1 MSQKTERLLRIYS
14 LLKRGPVSI
23 ELLEHW
29 AEKNDIK
36 ISTRTFYRDLED
48 LENSILVDGEELVVS
63 SLEKNKKVWKIEYKN
78 SSSGLNDFDINS
90 YILFKNF
97 LPLPVVS
104 ARKSSLDKIVD
115 LFYSTNSKSKFEN
128 FVELGAHQ
136 ITATHFYEV
145 AQMEDYKQT
154 LDDCLWSIQYQREMN
169 LIKIE
174 FDYTSIP
181 KHMTYP
187 TRLLPIQLFYHRG
200 VVHVAGFLKG
210 EQELV
215 ILALEQF
222 KEYKITNDMFDAKK
236 YEKALKK
243 EMLRRFGITKNISD
257 EVYDIVLEFSFKT
270 GTFVRNQ
277 FWHPTQKFKLLKN
290 GNIQLKMRCGLNRE
304 LTGWIFQWMSNVKVI
319 SPPELQ
325 TLVVEKH
332 EEIIESYRKDLPL
345 ISNNTFRPD

>member
-14 LLKRGPVSI
+14 LLKRGPLTI
-23 ELLEHW
+23 ELLKHW

-36 ISTRTFYRDLED
+36 ISARTFYRDLED

-90 YILFKNF
+90 YFLFKNF

-104 ARKSSLDKIVD
+104 ARKSSLDKIVN

-128 FVELGAHQ
+128 FVELGDHQ
-136 ITATHFYEV
+136 IAATHFYEV
-145 AQMEDYKQT
+145 AQMEDYKQI

-169 LIKIE
+169 LIKID

-181 KHMTYP
+181 KHITYP
-187 TRLLPIQLFYHRG
+187 KRLLPIQLLYHRG
-200 VVHVAGFLKG
+200 VVHVAGFLKD

-236 YEKALKK
+236 YEKTLKK
-243 EMLRRFGITKNISD
+243 EMLRRFGITQNISE
-257 EVYDIVLEFSFKT
+257 EVYDIELEFSYRT
-270 GTFVRNQ
+270 GSFVRNQ
-277 FWHPTQKFKLLKN
+277 VWHPTQKFKQLKN

-325 TLVVEKH
+325 KLVVEKH
-332 EEIIESYRKDLPL
+332 EEIIESYRNDLPL